1 VAEQPLSQ
9 TTAIR
14 RQPAGESLLLSG
26 VDWRTYTRLL
36 RIFAE
41 HRGVRLTYDRGEL
54 EIMSP
59 LLMHDDD
66 ATFLCRLV
74 FVLTEELNLPVRGGG
89 STTLR
94 RRKRQKGIESDE
106 CFWIANAARM
116 AGKRRLDLRIDPP
129 PDLAIEV
136 DVSHSSLD
144 RMGIYAALR
153 VPEVWR
159 LHGELLI
166 FNILGADGEY
176 QQASHSLSFPLLT
189 PADLLAFVQQARE
202 ARDQNVVIRQFR
214 EWVRQQIANPPAPPN
229 P

>member
-1 VAEQPLSQ
+1 LSQ
-9 TTAIR
+9 TISAR
-14 RQPAGESLLLSG
+14 RLPSGEYLRLSA
-26 VDWRTYTRLL
+26 VDWRTYTLLL
-36 RIFAE
+36 RAFAE
-41 HRGVRLTYDRGEL
+41 RPGVRLTYDRGEL

-74 FVLTEELNLPVRGGG
+74 FMLTEELDLPVRGGG

-106 CFWIANAARM
+106 CFWIANAHRM
-116 AGKRRLDLRIDPP
+116 AGKRRLNLRIDPP

-136 DVSHSSLD
+136 DVTHSSLD

-159 LHGELLI
+159 LDSDLLW
-166 FNILGADGEY
+166 FNVLGADGVY
-176 QQASHSLSFPLLT
+176 QPATHSLSFPGLT
-189 PADLLAFVQQARE
+189 PADLLGFLQQARK
-202 ARDQNVVIRQFR
+202 AGNQNVVVRNFR
-214 EWVRQQIANPPAPPN
+214 EWVRQRLANPPAPPS